1 MSVTF
6 EGQIDSVLGG
16 FYCLRGFTTF
26 DKIAS
31 YSKADPSYQRDLI
44 SEHKNEMRDFL
55 RSGSYVFFPEV
66 ILSYSIKTKDNL
78 SLSQIISNKGKS
90 TPLHIQ
96 KNKTTLTLED
106 EEKLDRIDGNHRL
119 EAFEKNKGVIDNF
132 KVPFCIILLD
142 GSEDDLKKKNII
154 FHNINFKQ
162 IPLTKEKSLE
172 ILFKEDVYSDNEL
185 KSMGLEYLITKKVLD
200 KIEQNKTDYKKL
212 PFDYS
217 TVQKRTFMYNAIR
230 FLIENTELEREYN
243 RDSEKEIDRI
253 LKCLQDISKY
263 YQEEYKTEG
272 SSAMFSFLLYY
283 QYKEST
289 INPHTWLLQNCIHN
303 ISDYNLQPE
312 SLIILYESAL
322 KNKASNMWETIK
334 CWAGLIW
341 KTLGL
346 IRKIQFWKNK

>member
-16 FYCLRGFTTF
+16 FYCLRGYATF
-26 DKIAS
+26 RELSS

-55 RSGSYVFFPEV
+55 KKGSYVFFPEI
-66 ILSYSIKTKDNL
+66 ILSYSIKTKNNL
-78 SLSQIISNKGKS
+78 LLSQIISANGRN
-90 TPLHIQ
+90 TPLKIN
-96 KNKTTLTLED
+96 KNKTTLTLKD

-119 EAFEKNKGVIDNF
+119 EAFEKNKDILDNF

-162 IPLTKEKSLE
+162 IPLSKEKSLA
-172 ILFKEDVYSDNEL
+172 ILFKEDVYSDDEL
-185 KSMGLEYLITKKVLD
+185 KSMGLEYLITKKVLNEVE
-200 KIEQNKTDYKKL
+200 KNETDYKKL

-217 TVQKRTFMYNAIR
+217 TVQKKTFMYNAIR
-230 FLIENTELEREYN
+230 FLIENTELERNYN
-243 RDSEKEIDRI
+243 RDSEKEITRI
-253 LKCLQDISKY
+253 LKCLQGIAKY

-283 QYKEST
+283 QYKKS
-289 INPHTWLLQNCIHN
+289 IVNPHAWLFDNCIHN
-303 ISDYNLQPE
+303 ITDNNLQPQ
-312 SLIILYESAL
+312 SLKILYESAL
-322 KNKASNMWETIK
+322 QNKINNMWQSTK
-334 CWAGLIW
+334 SLAGFIL
-341 KTLGL
+341 KLNKL
-346 IRKIQFWKNK
+346 LRPFMFWRSK